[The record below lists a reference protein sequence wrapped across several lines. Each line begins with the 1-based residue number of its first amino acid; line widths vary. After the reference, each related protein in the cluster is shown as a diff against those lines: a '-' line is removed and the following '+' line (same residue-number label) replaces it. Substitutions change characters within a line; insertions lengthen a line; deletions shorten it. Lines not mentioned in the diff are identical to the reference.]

1 MKRKLLLLV
10 SIFALFSFFAKNS
23 KAQLAGPISVFDSL
37 NVYCSLP
44 ATVYFYVSGYQAGP
58 YLSTDS
64 VTMDVAYGDGTSST
78 TKIAIYS
85 AGSSYWGIIN
95 HTYTL
100 PGQYP
105 VQFMVTWPDNDVD
118 TLIYGPVYI
127 GPCGNIEGTIYIDDN
142 ADCTYNIGETY
153 LPYTGVVVTDQVGNY
168 YTYGYTDSVGH
179 YSIAL
184 PLGVNFDITV
194 SSYILSTASV
204 DCPVGGSYAIVPS
217 GTTQN
222 YDFGITCTNQFD
234 LEVSMYGWRFRPGFT
249 GWVNTTVTNNSC
261 YPANN
266 ASAILNLD
274 PIVSYSADHWGV
286 PSSSVVGQDVNWNS
300 INASYWSNYHYAS
313 TEIFTPLTA
322 QIGDSVCF
330 TFTANP
336 TIGDSNP
343 TNNTTTHCYTVS
355 NSWDPNAKEVSP
367 QGIGPQG
374 YVPQNTNF
382 QYTIH
387 FQNTGTDTA
396 YNISIV
402 DTIDVDLDFNTLVIT
417 GSSHP
422 MSIDVIDNH
431 ILKFN
436 FYNIMLPDSGAN
448 LIGSEG
454 YVTYKIKAKPAAA
467 AGTEWRNTA
476 YIYFDFNEAI
486 VTNTTLNTLD
496 MTTGIN
502 QEKISSMQLS
512 PNPSN
517 DNLSISFDNNF
528 AGKIL
533 VTDITGRVVKQ
544 VPVNNLNK
552 LNLNTADLSNG
563 LYQISTIG
571 NINTVSKIQVIH

>member
-1 MKRKLLLLV
+1 MKRKLLSLL
-10 SIFALFSFFAKNS
+10 FALAIYSVMPNRAN
-23 KAQLAGPISVFDSL
+23 AQLAAPISVFDSM

-44 ATVYFYVSGYQAGP
+44 ATVYFYVSGYHAGTF
-58 YLSTDS
+58 LATDS
-64 VTMDVAYGDGTSST
+64 VTMDVAYGDGSSST
-78 TKIAIYS
+78 TKLPMYQ
-85 AGSSYWGIIN
+85 GGNYYWGNIP

-100 PGQYP
+100 PGQFP
-105 VQFMVTWPDNDVD
+105 VQFVVTWPNNDVD
-118 TLIYGPVYI
+118 SLIYGPVYV
-127 GPCGNIEGTIYIDDN
+127 GPCGNIEGTVYIDDN
-142 ADCTYNIGETY
+142 ADCTYNVGETY
-153 LPYTGVVVTDQVGNY
+153 LPYAGIVVTDQGGNNY
-168 YTYGYTDSVGH
+168 AYGYTDSVGH

-184 PLGVNFDITV
+184 PLGLNFDITV

-217 GTTQN
+217 GSTQN
-222 YDFGITCTNQFD
+222 FDFGITCSNQFD
-234 LEVSMYGWRFRPGFT
+234 LEVNMYGWRFRPGFT
-249 GWVNTTVTNNSC
+249 GWIHTSVTNNSC
-261 YPANN
+261 FPANN
-266 ASAILNLD
+266 ASALLNLD
-274 PIVSYSADHWGV
+274 PLVTYSSDYWGA
-286 PSSSVVGQDVNWNS
+286 PSSSVVGQDVNWSN
-300 INASYWSNYHYAS
+300 INASYWNNYHAAG

-367 QGIGPQG
+367 QGIGAQG

-402 DTIDVDLDFNTLVIT
+402 DTIDVDLDFNSLVIT

-422 MSIDVIDNH
+422 MTIDVIDNH

-436 FYNIMLPDSGAN
+436 FYNIMLPDSGAD

-454 YVTYKIKAKPAAA
+454 YVTYKVKAKPNAV
-467 AGTEWRNTA
+467 AGTEWKNTA

-486 VTNTTLNTLD
+486 ITNTTLNTLD
-496 MTTGIN
+496 MTTGVEAN
-502 QEKISSMQLS
+502 SFASMQLS
-512 PNPSN
+512 PNPAN
-517 DNLSISFDNNF
+517 DQLTVNFEKPF
-528 AGKIL
+528 AGNL
-533 VTDITGRVVKQ
+533 VITDIAGRVVKQ
-544 VPVNNLNK
+544 IPVNNAVKVNI
-552 LNLNTADLSNG
+552 NTLDLSNG
-563 LYQISTIG
+563 LYQLSTQG
-571 NINTVSKIQVIH
+571 NLNSVAKIQVLH